1 MSSLGSTGDSP
12 VSSLASS
19 LAPSLASSRE
29 SVASFGSLERHVE
42 EEKYSKICQSIEER
56 KYKKIFS
63 AEKSFDESGGRIFAD
78 ADAIVLSILPG
89 ALKAKTSIVISI
101 LSSCDGS
108 EKSTIIELRPH
119 LMAFSQSALLRVSH
133 HASKVA
139 ICYAKDVGPYEFI
152 GHVAE
157 DHPRCESETM
167 NISFNKFYI
176 DMQMMSFCRICVTE
190 HSSSFP
196 ASLLFFLPKS
206 MSSAVG
212 VTTSRTECQGE
223 VYLSCSHPGTVGIN
237 IDINER
243 GSMKFNRRVT
253 VKVSEFDSVCVR
265 PSQGDC
271 QWALSHPVTFKS
283 QHIKDV
289 FTAREGQLGYS
300 QATDF
305 AVVQGKTRLGA
316 AVAVDVFDKDGN
328 SKFSST
334 YKLDFVSH
342 VPGPDYYN

>member
-1 MSSLGSTGDSP
+1 MC
-12 VSSLASS
+12 LA
-19 LAPSLASSRE
+19 
-29 SVASFGSLERHVE
+29 
-42 EEKYSKICQSIEER
+42 
-56 KYKKIFS
+56 
-63 AEKSFDESGGRIFAD
+63 
-78 ADAIVLSILPG
+78 
-89 ALKAKTSIVISI
+89 
-101 LSSCDGS
+101 
-108 EKSTIIELRPH
+108 
-119 LMAFSQSALLRVSH
+119 
-133 HASKVA
+133 
-139 ICYAKDVGPYEFI
+139 
-152 GHVAE
+152 
-157 DHPRCESETM
+157 
-167 NISFNKFYI
+167 
-176 DMQMMSFCRICVTE
+176 
-190 HSSSFP
+190 
-196 ASLLFFLPKS
+196 
-206 MSSAVG
+206 
-212 VTTSRTECQGE
+212 RTECQGE

-237 IDINER
+237 IVKRECTFIKLNVNVLFLQDINER

-305 AVVQGKTRLGA
+305 AVVQGKTRPGA

-342 VPGPDYYN
+342 VPG

>member
-1 MSSLGSTGDSP
+1 MTYSIHGYLP
-12 VSSLASS
+12 R
-19 LAPSLASSRE
+19 SSRMLRLE
-29 SVASFGSLERHVE
+29 SGMVPPLSRPFAHALCQPSNSR
-42 EEKYSKICQSIEER
+42 YNNSKCTLHANVYFPLVCQSIEER

-212 VTTSRTECQGE
+212 VTTCT
-223 VYLSCSHPGTVGIN
+223 
-237 IDINER
+237 
-243 GSMKFNRRVT
+243 
-253 VKVSEFDSVCVR
+253 
-265 PSQGDC
+265 
-271 QWALSHPVTFKS
+271 
-283 QHIKDV
+283 
-289 FTAREGQLGYS
+289 
-300 QATDF
+300 
-305 AVVQGKTRLGA
+305 
-316 AVAVDVFDKDGN
+316 
-328 SKFSST
+328 
-334 YKLDFVSH
+334 
-342 VPGPDYYN
+342 